1 MLESL
6 CYFIMYCFAYSCEKY
21 KINATKGRKVVLW
34 LMVWMYRPLW
44 QGRHCGGSLK
54 QLVTLHPQ
62 SGSREVW
69 TLVLSSLFLLFNT
82 GPQYMAC
89 STHIYYPIWK
99 TAPQTFSVVCLFVFK
114 LFLDVL
120 QLTTN
125 VSYSNTY
132 ICYINSEL
140 YI

>member
-1 MLESL
+1 
-6 CYFIMYCFAYSCEKY
+6 
-21 KINATKGRKVVLW
+21 
-34 LMVWMYRPLW
+34 
-44 QGRHCGGSLK
+44 
-54 QLVTLHPQ
+54 
-62 SGSREVW
+62 
-69 TLVLSSLFLLFNT
+69 
-82 GPQYMAC
+82 MAC

-140 YI
+140 YIICSIHINCVFLKILISDIITNIYIYTIYREK